1 MRVAA
6 MRTQPGAAQQT
17 LQHGAVQTDAA
28 PARPRILE
36 DVYSG
41 PQDSESLWMA
51 SAWHG
56 DSGNQPKEQPASP
69 AAATTEQP
77 MVSDAPAES
86 SRMQRLP
93 AGSRISYWA

>member
-17 LQHGAVQTDAA
+17 LQHGPVQSDAA

-41 PQDSESLWMA
+41 SQDSESLWMA

-56 DSGNQPKEQPASP
+56 DSGSQPKEQPTSP
-69 AAATTEQP
+69 AVAATEQTVVP
-77 MVSDAPAES
+77 DAPAES
-86 SRMQRLP
+86 GKVQSMP
-93 AGSRISYWA
+93 VGSRISYWA

>member
-17 LQHGAVQTDAA
+17 LRHGEVQTDAA
-28 PARPRILE
+28 PAKPRILE

-41 PQDSESLWMA
+41 SQDSESLWMA
-51 SAWHG
+51 SAWRG

-69 AAATTEQP
+69 AVAATEQP
-77 MVSDAPAES
+77 RVADAPAEGGKTPG
-86 SRMQRLP
+86 LP
-93 AGSRISYWA
+93 VGSRISYWA